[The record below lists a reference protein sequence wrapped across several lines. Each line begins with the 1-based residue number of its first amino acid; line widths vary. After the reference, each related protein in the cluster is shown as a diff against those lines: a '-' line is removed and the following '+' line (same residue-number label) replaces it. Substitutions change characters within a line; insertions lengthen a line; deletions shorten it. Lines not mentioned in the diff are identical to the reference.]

1 VGVLLSEVR
10 HGMECFFFFFFLREE
25 GGRGKAE
32 EKKHGVTT
40 YKLRLLYLDT

>member
-10 HGMECFFFFFFLREE
+10 HGMEFFFLRREE

-40 YKLRLLYLDT
+40 YKLRLFLYLDT